1 MSSVTK
7 AQFGPLLLLG
17 LVAPLV
23 VATVVW
29 LVQLFA
35 KFPPRSA
42 GASFTAV
49 AFVLVP
55 LIEIL
60 AVPVAVAVLIRRP
73 ESRTI
78 TNVSLTI
85 ICTLVLLVATFLV
98 ALIFES

>member
-1 MSSVTK
+1 MSLVAK
-7 AQFGPLLLLG
+7 VKFGPLLLLS

-23 VATVVW
+23 VATIAW
-29 LVQLFA
+29 FVQLFV

-42 GASFTAV
+42 GASLAAV

-73 ESRTI
+73 ESRTV

-85 ICTLVLLVATFLV
+85 ICALVLLAATLLV
-98 ALIFES
+98 ALIFGS

>member
-7 AQFGPLLLLG
+7 AKFGPLLLLG

-23 VATVVW
+23 VAAAVW
-29 LVQLFA
+29 FVQLFA

-49 AFVLVP
+49 AFVLAP

-60 AVPVAVAVLIRRP
+60 AVPIAVVVLIRRP
-73 ESRTI
+73 ESRTV

-85 ICTLVLLVATFLV
+85 ICTLVLLVATFLA
-98 ALIFES
+98 ALIFGP